1 MKEGVRNQRQCV
13 WDTRAQTLKSA
24 WESSSASAEPHR
36 VPKCLALYSFGEGN
50 QTLEWVNL
58 KQVTNTHPAC
68 ESMLGKG
75 SMISVYCVKQQ
86 ES

>member
-1 MKEGVRNQRQCV
+1 MKEGVRNQRRYV

-24 WESSSASAEPHR
+24 WESSSASAEPHCVSKR
-36 VPKCLALYSFGEGN
+36 LTLYLFGEGN
-50 QTLEWVNL
+50 QTLERINL

-75 SMISVYCVKQQ
+75 PMISVYCVKQQ